1 MLIHAWWWKLPNS
14 TEMQNE
20 RVRYAE
26 TRSAET
32 RLSETRSS
40 ETIRRVAALISAGLP
55 AQQAHQICEEEIA
68 SMPSTESK
76 QFEIVWSLAQQ
87 LGGPVVLALNRII
100 EVFEKND
107 KNAKEV
113 ELAFAGPQSTS
124 KLVMG
129 LPVIALVLA
138 QLTGMNPFG
147 AIVGSLLGLLSVCL
161 GGGLLVTGHYW
172 TRRLLAKALPPG
184 LDPGAYL
191 DCVLIG
197 LQAGLPLDIA
207 RQVAEQN
214 YKRVFYA
221 DVSAQDISALDEAAE
236 LSRTTGAAL
245 TQIIL
250 ASADRAREDLR
261 FQISNRIARL
271 SVKLMIPLGVA
282 VLPAFILLSIVP
294 IAISLLSN
302 SQQ

>member
-1 MLIHAWWWKLPNS
+1 
-14 TEMQNE
+14 
-20 RVRYAE
+20 
-26 TRSAET
+26 
-32 RLSETRSS
+32 
-40 ETIRRVAALISAGLP
+40 
-55 AQQAHQICEEEIA
+55 
-68 SMPSTESK
+68 MPSADAK
-76 QFEIVWSLAQQ
+76 QFELVWSLAQQ

-100 EVFEKND
+100 EVFERND
-107 KNAKEV
+107 KNAEEV

-124 KLVMG
+124 KVVMG
-129 LPVIALVLA
+129 LPVVALVLA

-161 GGGLLVTGHYW
+161 GAGLLVTGHYW
-172 TRRLLAKALPPG
+172 TKRLLAKALPQS

-197 LQAGLPLDIA
+197 LQAGLPLNSA
-207 RQVAEQN
+207 RETASQFF
-214 YKRVFYA
+214 KCVFSA
-221 DVSAQDISALDEAAE
+221 DVSERDVAVLDEAAE

-250 ASADRAREDLR
+250 SGADRLREDLR

>member
-1 MLIHAWWWKLPNS
+1 LQNS
-14 TEMQNE
+14 VELE
-20 RVRYAE
+20 SA
-26 TRSAET
+26 RS
-32 RLSETRSS
+32 SEARSSAARSS

-55 AQQAHQICEEEIA
+55 AQQAHQICEEDI
-68 SMPSTESK
+68 SRMPRVDAK
-76 QFEIVWSLAQQ
+76 QFELVWSLALL

-100 EVFEKND
+100 EVFERND

-147 AIVGSLLGLLSVCL
+147 AIVGSLLGMLSVCL
-161 GGGLLVTGHYW
+161 GTGLLVTGHYW
-172 TRRLLAKALPPG
+172 TKRLLAKALPPS

-197 LQAGLPLDIA
+197 LQAGLPLDSA
-207 RQVAEQN
+207 RDTAAKNYHKVFAAEVPARDVA
-214 YKRVFYA
+214 
-221 DVSAQDISALDEAAE
+221 ALDEAAE

-250 ASADRAREDLR
+250 SSADRVREDLR
-261 FQISNRIARL
+261 FEILNRIARL
-271 SVKLMIPLGVA
+271 GVKLMIPLGVA

-294 IAISLLSN
+294 IAIILLSN
-302 SQQ
+302 GQQ

>member
-1 MLIHAWWWKLPNS
+1 LTNLIELKKENA
-14 TEMQNE
+14 
-20 RVRYAE
+20 
-26 TRSAET
+26 RSPEA
-32 RLSETRSS
+32 RSS
-40 ETIRRVAALISAGLP
+40 ETVRRVAALISAGLP
-55 AQQAHQICEEEIA
+55 AQQAHKICEAEI
-68 SMPSTESK
+68 SRMPSADAK
-76 QFEIVWSLAQQ
+76 QFELVWSLAQQ

-100 EVFEKND
+100 EVFERSD

-129 LPVIALVLA
+129 LPVVALVLA

-147 AIVGSLLGLLSVCL
+147 AIIGSLLGLLSVCL
-161 GGGLLVTGHYW
+161 GAGLLVTGHYW
-172 TRRLLAKALPPG
+172 TKRLLAKALPEG

-197 LQAGLPLDIA
+197 LQAGLPLDSA
-207 RQVAEQN
+207 RATAANNYQNVFTVEVSTQDVA
-214 YKRVFYA
+214 V
-221 DVSAQDISALDEAAE
+221 LDEAAE

-250 ASADRAREDLR
+250 SSADRLREDLR

>member
-1 MLIHAWWWKLPNS
+1 MPS
-14 TEMQNE
+14 SSEFDG
-20 RVRYAE
+20 VR
-26 TRSAET
+26 S
-32 RLSETRSS
+32 SETRSS
-40 ETIRRVAALISAGLP
+40 ETRSSETVRRVAALISAGLP
-55 AQQAHQICEEEIA
+55 AQQAFQICEEDILR
-68 SMPSTESK
+68 MPNVDAK
-76 QFEIVWSLAQQ
+76 QFELVWSLAQQ

-100 EVFEKND
+100 EVFERND

-129 LPVIALVLA
+129 LPVVALVLA

-147 AIVGSLLGLLSVCL
+147 AIVGSLLGILSVCL
-161 GGGLLVTGHYW
+161 GAGLLVTGHYW
-172 TRRLLAKALPPG
+172 TKRLLAKALPQE

-197 LQAGLPLDIA
+197 LQAGLPLESA
-207 RQVAEQN
+207 RQTAAQ
-214 YKRVFYA
+214 KFKIVFSI
-221 DVSAQDISALDEAAE
+221 DISEQDIVALDVAAE

-245 TQIIL
+245 SLIIL
-250 ASADRAREDLR
+250 SGADRVREDLR

>member
-1 MLIHAWWWKLPNS
+1 LKSSPESQKEN
-14 TEMQNE
+14 
-20 RVRYAE
+20 V
-26 TRSAET
+26 RSA
-32 RLSETRSS
+32 ETRSS

-55 AQQAHQICEEEIA
+55 AQHAHQICEEEI
-68 SMPSTESK
+68 SRLPSANAK
-76 QFEIVWSLAQQ
+76 QFELMWSLAQQ
-87 LGGPVVLALNRII
+87 LGGPVALALNRIV
-100 EVFEKND
+100 EVFERND

-129 LPVIALVLA
+129 LPVVALVLA

-147 AIVGSLLGLLSVCL
+147 AIVGSLLGMLSVCL
-161 GGGLLVTGHYW
+161 GSGLLVAGHYW
-172 TRRLLAKALPPG
+172 TKRLLAKAVPVT

-197 LQAGLPLDIA
+197 LQAGLPLDAA
-207 RQVAEQN
+207 RETAEQN
-214 YKRVFYA
+214 FNRVLA
-221 DVSAQDISALDEAAE
+221 AKVSAQDILVLDEAAE

-250 ASADRAREDLR
+250 SSADRVREELR
-261 FQISNRIARL
+261 YQTSNQITRL
-271 SVKLMIPLGVA
+271 GVKLMIPLGVA

-302 SQQ
+302 GQQ

>member
-1 MLIHAWWWKLPNS
+1 LQSS
-14 TEMQNE
+14 TELQNE
-20 RVRYAE
+20 FVSARSSE
-26 TRSAET
+26 TRS
-32 RLSETRSS
+32 SEIRSS

-55 AQQAHQICEEEIA
+55 AQQAHQICEKEI
-68 SMPSTESK
+68 SRMPIADAK
-76 QFEIVWSLAQQ
+76 QFELVWSLAQQ

-100 EVFEKND
+100 EVFERND

-129 LPVIALVLA
+129 LPAVALVLA

-161 GGGLLVTGHYW
+161 GAGLLVTGHYW
-172 TRRLLAKALPPG
+172 TKRLLAKALPQE
-184 LDPGAYL
+184 LDPGSYL

-197 LQAGLPLDIA
+197 LQAGLPLDSA
-207 RQVAEQN
+207 RETAAQSF
-214 YKRVFYA
+214 KRLFSE
-221 DVSAQDISALDEAAE
+221 DVSERDVAALDEAAE

-250 ASADRAREDLR
+250 SSADRLREDLR

>member
-1 MLIHAWWWKLPNS
+1 MRS
-14 TEMQNE
+14 SD
-20 RVRYAE
+20 VRSLEA
-26 TRSAET
+26 
-32 RLSETRSS
+32 RSS

-55 AQQAHQICEEEIA
+55 AQQAHQLCEKDI
-68 SMPSTESK
+68 SRMPSADAK
-76 QFEIVWSLAQQ
+76 QFELVWSLAQQ

-100 EVFEKND
+100 EVFERND

-129 LPVIALVLA
+129 LPVVALVLA

-161 GGGLLVTGHYW
+161 GAGLLVTGHYW
-172 TRRLLAKALPPG
+172 TKRLLAKALPQS

-197 LQAGLPLDIA
+197 LQAGLPLDSA
-207 RQVAEQN
+207 RETAARN
-214 YKRVFYA
+214 FRSVFFA
-221 DVSAQDISALDEAAE
+221 DVSERDVAALDEAAE

-250 ASADRAREDLR
+250 SSADRVREDLR

-294 IAISLLSN
+294 IALSLLSN
-302 SQQ
+302 SQH

>member
-1 MLIHAWWWKLPNS
+1 MTNLIELKKEN
-14 TEMQNE
+14 
-20 RVRYAE
+20 
-26 TRSAET
+26 TRSPEA
-32 RLSETRSS
+32 RSS
-40 ETIRRVAALISAGLP
+40 ETVRRVAALISAGLP
-55 AQQAHQICEEEIA
+55 AQQAHKICEEEI
-68 SMPSTESK
+68 SRMPSADAK
-76 QFEIVWSLAQQ
+76 QFELVWSLAQQ

-100 EVFEKND
+100 EVFERSD

-129 LPVIALVLA
+129 LPVVALVLA

-147 AIVGSLLGLLSVCL
+147 AIIGSLLGLLSVCL
-161 GGGLLVTGHYW
+161 GAGLLVTGHYW
-172 TRRLLAKALPPG
+172 TKRLLAKALPEG

-197 LQAGLPLDIA
+197 LQAGLPLGSA
-207 RQVAEQN
+207 RATAANNYQNVFTVEVSTQDVA
-214 YKRVFYA
+214 V
-221 DVSAQDISALDEAAE
+221 LDEAAE

-250 ASADRAREDLR
+250 SSADRLREELR

>member
-1 MLIHAWWWKLPNS
+1 L
-14 TEMQNE
+14 TELQ
-20 RVRYAE
+20 
-26 TRSAET
+26 
-32 RLSETRSS
+32 TRSS
-40 ETIRRVAALISAGLP
+40 ETIRRVAALIGAGLP
-55 AQQAHQICEEEIA
+55 AQQAHQICEEEI
-68 SMPSTESK
+68 SRMPSTDAK
-76 QFEIVWSLAQQ
+76 QFELVWSVAQQ

-100 EVFEKND
+100 EVFERND

-129 LPVIALVLA
+129 LPLVALVLA

-161 GGGLLVTGHYW
+161 GAGLLVTGHYW
-172 TRRLLAKALPPG
+172 TKRLLAKALPQS
-184 LDPGAYL
+184 LDPGVYL

-197 LQAGLPLDIA
+197 LQAGLPLDRA
-207 RQVAEQN
+207 RETAEQN
-214 YKRVFYA
+214 FKIVFSVEVSVQ
-221 DVSAQDISALDEAAE
+221 DVAALDEVAE

-245 TQIIL
+245 SQIIL
-250 ASADRAREDLR
+250 STADRFREDLR

>member
-1 MLIHAWWWKLPNS
+1 M
-14 TEMQNE
+14 
-20 RVRYAE
+20 
-26 TRSAET
+26 
-32 RLSETRSS
+32 
-40 ETIRRVAALISAGLP
+40 AALIGAGLP
-55 AQQAHQICEEEIA
+55 AQQAHQICEEEI
-68 SMPSTESK
+68 SRLPSTDAK
-76 QFEIVWSLAQQ
+76 QFELVWSLAQQ

-100 EVFEKND
+100 EVFERND

-129 LPVIALVLA
+129 LPVVALVLA

-161 GGGLLVTGHYW
+161 GAGLLVTGHYW
-172 TRRLLAKALPPG
+172 TKRLLAKALPQS

-197 LQAGLPLDIA
+197 LQAGLPLDRA
-207 RQVAEQN
+207 RETAEQN
-214 YKRVFYA
+214 FKIVFSEEVSVQ
-221 DVSAQDISALDEAAE
+221 DVAALDEAAE

-245 TQIIL
+245 SQIIL
-250 ASADRAREDLR
+250 STADRVREDLR

>member
-1 MLIHAWWWKLPNS
+1 
-14 TEMQNE
+14 MQNSSELQKE
-20 RVRYAE
+20 RAH
-26 TRSAET
+26 SSHIAS
-32 RLSETRSS
+32 SETRSS
-40 ETIRRVAALISAGLP
+40 ETVRRVAALINAGLP
-55 AQQAHQICEEEIA
+55 AQQAHQICEEEI
-68 SMPSTESK
+68 SRMPSADAK
-76 QFEIVWSLAQQ
+76 QFGLVWSLAQQ

-100 EVFEKND
+100 EVFERND
-107 KNAKEV
+107 SNAKEV

-129 LPVIALVLA
+129 LPVVALVLA

-161 GGGLLVTGHYW
+161 GAGLLVTGHYW
-172 TRRLLAKALPPG
+172 TKRLLAKALPQS

-197 LQAGLPLDIA
+197 LQAGLPLDSA
-207 RQVAEQN
+207 RETAAKNYQKVFGVEVSPHDVAQ
-214 YKRVFYA
+214 
-221 DVSAQDISALDEAAE
+221 LDDAAE

-250 ASADRAREDLR
+250 SSADRFREDLR

-302 SQQ
+302 GRQ

>member
-1 MLIHAWWWKLPNS
+1 MLV
-14 TEMQNE
+14 T
-20 RVRYAE
+20 
-26 TRSAET
+26 
-32 RLSETRSS
+32 
-40 ETIRRVAALISAGLP
+40 AGLP
-55 AQQAHQICEEEIA
+55 AQQAREICNEEINKLQ
-68 SMPSTESK
+68 PVDRQ
-76 QFEIVWSLAQQ
+76 QFELIWSLSQKV
-87 LGGPVVLALNRII
+87 GGPIIFALNRII
-100 EVFEKND
+100 EVFESRD
-107 KNAKEV
+107 KNSKEV

-147 AIVGSLLGLLSVCL
+147 AITGSLLGMLSVCL
-161 GGGLLVTGHYW
+161 GAGLLVSGHYW
-172 TRRLLAKALPPG
+172 TKKLLAGALPET

-191 DCVLIG
+191 DSVLIG
-197 LQAGLPLDIA
+197 LQAGLPLQQSREIA
-207 RQVAEQN
+207 QEN
-214 YKRVFYA
+214 YKRVFEA
-221 DVSAQDISALDEAAE
+221 EVSPQDIESLDEAAE

-250 ASADRAREDLR
+250 SNANRLREDLR

-271 SVKLMIPLGVA
+271 SVRLMIPLGVA

-302 SQQ
+302 SQR

>member
-1 MLIHAWWWKLPNS
+1 MQSS
-14 TEMQNE
+14 TELQNE
-20 RVRYAE
+20 FV
-26 TRSAET
+26 SA
-32 RLSETRSS
+32 RSS
-40 ETIRRVAALISAGLP
+40 ETVRRVVALISAGLP
-55 AQQAHQICEEEIA
+55 AQQAHQICEKEI
-68 SMPSTESK
+68 SRMPIADSK
-76 QFEIVWSLAQQ
+76 QFELVWFFAQQ

-100 EVFEKND
+100 EVFERND

-113 ELAFAGPQSTS
+113 ELAFAGPQATS

-161 GGGLLVTGHYW
+161 GAGLLVTGHYW
-172 TRRLLAKALPPG
+172 TKRLLAKSLPLS

-197 LQAGLPLDIA
+197 LQAGLPLDSA
-207 RQVAEQN
+207 RETAAKN
-214 YKRVFYA
+214 YQRVFA
-221 DVSAQDISALDEAAE
+221 AEVSAHDVAQLDEAAE

-250 ASADRAREDLR
+250 SIADRLREDLR

-282 VLPAFILLSIVP
+282 VMPAFILLSIVP

-302 SQQ
+302 GQQ